1 MKLKGKTWKF
11 GDNINTD
18 LIIPARYMT
27 AYEAAELGKHCMED
41 ADPEFSKKIQPGDVI
56 IAGENFGCGSSR
68 EHAVLAL
75 KGAGISAIIAKS
87 FARIFFR
94 NAINTGLPIIES
106 PEAAAAIKEG
116 AEIVIDLTAGQIENK
131 SENQHF
137 TIKEFPEF
145 LTEIVENG
153 GLLRWATREKKEPIK

>member
-1 MKLKGKTWKF
+1 MKLQGKTWKF

-41 ADPEFSKKIQPGDVI
+41 ADPEFSKKIQPGDI
-56 IAGENFGCGSSR
+56 IVAGENFGCGSSR

-94 NAINTGLPIIES
+94 NAINTGLPIIEL
-106 PEAAAAIKEG
+106 PEAASTIKEG
-116 AEIVIDLTAGQIENK
+116 DEIVIDLTAGQIKNLTENR
-131 SENQHF
+131 HF
-137 TIKEFPEF
+137 AIKEFPEF
-145 LTEIVENG
+145 LTKIVENG
-153 GLLRWATREKKEPIK
+153 GLLRWATKEKKEPIK

>member
-1 MKLKGKTWKF
+1 MKLQGKTWKF

-41 ADPEFSKKIQPGDVI
+41 ADPEFSKKVKPGDII

-75 KGAGISAIIAKS
+75 KGAGVSAIVAKS

-106 PEAAAAIKEG
+106 PEAAAVIKEG
-116 AEIVIDLTAGQIENK
+116 AEIVIDLTAGKIEDK
-131 SENQHF
+131 SKNQTF
-137 TIKEFPEF
+137 VIKEFPKF

-153 GLLRWATREKKEPIK
+153 GLLKWAVRKKATK

>member
-1 MKLKGKTWKF
+1 MTFKGKVWKF

-41 ADPEFSKKIQPGDVI
+41 ADPGFSKKVKPGDIMV
-56 IAGENFGCGSSR
+56 AGENFGCGSSR
-68 EHAVLAL
+68 EHAVIAL
-75 KGAGISAIIAKS
+75 KGAGVSAIIAKS

-106 PEAAAAIKEG
+106 PEAASAIREG
-116 AEIVIDLTAGQIENK
+116 DEIVVDLTAGEVKDLTENRQF
-131 SENQHF
+131 S
-137 TIKEFPEF
+137 IKEFPEF
-145 LTEIVENG
+145 LTEVVENG
-153 GLLRWATREKKEPIK
+153 GLLRWATKEKRKPTK

>member
-1 MKLKGKTWKF
+1 MKLQGKVWKF

-27 AYEAAELGKHCMED
+27 AYEAAELGRHCMED
-41 ADPEFSKKIQPGDVI
+41 ADPGFSKKVKPGDII

-75 KGAGISAIIAKS
+75 KGAGVSAIIAKS

-116 AEIVIDLTAGQIENK
+116 AEIVIDLTAGQIEDR
-131 SENQHF
+131 SENRHF
-137 TIKEFPEF
+137 AIKEFPKF

-153 GLLRWATREKKEPIK
+153 GLLKWATGKKKKPTR

>member
-1 MKLKGKTWKF
+1 MKLQGKTWKF

-41 ADPEFSKKIQPGDVI
+41 ADPEFSKKVKPGDII

-75 KGAGISAIIAKS
+75 KGAGVSAIIAKS

-106 PEAAAAIKEG
+106 PEAAAAIKES
-116 AEIVIDLTAGQIENK
+116 AEIVIDLTAGQIEDR

-137 TIKEFPEF
+137 AIKEFPKF

-153 GLLRWATREKKEPIK
+153 GLLKWTIRKKVTK

>member
-1 MKLKGKTWKF
+1 MKLQGKTWKF

-41 ADPEFSKKIQPGDVI
+41 ADPEFSRKIAPGDIVV
-56 IAGENFGCGSSR
+56 AGENFGCGSSR

-106 PEAAAAIKEG
+106 PEAASAIKEG
-116 AEIVIDLTAGQIENK
+116 TEIIIDLTAGQIEDR

-153 GLLRWATREKKEPIK
+153 GLLKWATRKKKEPTK